1 MNNKIIQNLRS
12 FSSVVWE
19 LSKAGT
25 LIVLIIVIVFLLLGD
40 GSGPYVRSVVQNVG
54 ELVSIISSEAIIGI
68 ALVLLAWF
76 MIPIINKKRYCS
88 KLELSNY

>member
-1 MNNKIIQNLRS
+1 MNNKIIQNLQS
-12 FSSVVWE
+12 FSSLVWE

-40 GSGPYVRSVVQNVG
+40 GSGPYVRSVVLNVG

-76 MIPIINKKRYCS
+76 MIPKINK
-88 KLELSNY
+88 

>member
-1 MNNKIIQNLRS
+1 MNNKIIHNLRS
-12 FSSVVWE
+12 FSSLIWE

-25 LIVLIIVIVFLLLGD
+25 LIVLVIVIVFLLLGD

-76 MIPIINKKRYCS
+76 MIPKINK
-88 KLELSNY
+88 

>member
-12 FSSVVWE
+12 FSSLVWE
-19 LSKAGT
+19 LSKAGA
-25 LIVLIIVIVFLLLGD
+25 LIVLIIVLVFLLLGD
-40 GSGPYVRSVVQNVG
+40 GSGPYVRSVVLNVG

-76 MIPIINKKRYCS
+76 MIPKINK
-88 KLELSNY
+88 

>member
-12 FSSVVWE
+12 FSSLVWE

-68 ALVLLAWF
+68 ALVSVSYTHLRAHET
-76 MIPIINKKRYCS
+76 R
-88 KLELSNY
+88 

>member
-12 FSSVVWE
+12 FSSLVWE

-40 GSGPYVRSVVQNVG
+40 GSGPYVRSVVHNVG

-76 MIPIINKKRYCS
+76 MIPKINK
-88 KLELSNY
+88 

>member
-12 FSSVVWE
+12 FSSLVWE

-25 LIVLIIVIVFLLLGD
+25 LIVLVIVIVYLLLGD
-40 GSGPYVRSVVQNVG
+40 GSGPYVRSVVLNVG

-76 MIPIINKKRYCS
+76 MIPKINK
-88 KLELSNY
+88 

>member
-1 MNNKIIQNLRS
+1 MNNKIIQKLRS
-12 FSSVVWE
+12 FSSLVWE

-76 MIPIINKKRYCS
+76 MIPKINK
-88 KLELSNY
+88 

>member
-1 MNNKIIQNLRS
+1 MRFQ
-12 FSSVVWE
+12 SS
-19 LSKAGT
+19 L
-25 LIVLIIVIVFLLLGD
+25 LLVFLLLGD

-76 MIPIINKKRYCS
+76 MIPKINK
-88 KLELSNY
+88 

>member
-12 FSSVVWE
+12 FSSLVWE

-25 LIVLIIVIVFLLLGD
+25 FIVLVIVIVFLLLGD
-40 GSGPYVRSVVQNVG
+40 GSGPYVRSVILNVG

-76 MIPIINKKRYCS
+76 MIPKINK
-88 KLELSNY
+88 

>member
-12 FSSVVWE
+12 FSSLIWE

-25 LIVLIIVIVFLLLGD
+25 LIVLVIVIVFLLLGD
-40 GSGPYVRSVVQNVG
+40 GSGPYVRSVVLNVG

-68 ALVLLAWF
+68 ALVLFAWF
-76 MIPIINKKRYCS
+76 MIPKINK
-88 KLELSNY
+88 